1 MSRSINQ
8 FVADW
13 HVWWVDGESPVL
25 KHAYQLSTA
34 EMRRSRHSA
43 SVRVTGKEASVC
55 MNDLLMCDQYMGMA
69 APIMKSRLGER

>member
-25 KHAYQLSTA
+25 KHAYQLAIGT
-34 EMRRSRHSA
+34 EQGTEPH
-43 SVRVTGKEASVC
+43 G
-55 MNDLLMCDQYMGMA
+55 
-69 APIMKSRLGER
+69 